1 MVSQLKLP
9 AFLVS
14 IRAKLFFVS
23 LVLLLIPLIGFRFV
37 VEMEGYLRDG
47 QQQVLLSAARFV
59 SASLS
64 ERPDLMGR
72 QPVGESASSAEE
84 IEQRRL
90 ISVVG
95 NSDSMLAAA
104 LGKAYQQSEA
114 IERLLTIVAKDGAR
128 IWVVDSHLVVRGL
141 EGNLNQQTALKSTR
155 EEAKRGFV
163 TWFQWAYRASIRPLV
178 EQFGNADSAT
188 VTEDS
193 DAVLRAVL
201 AQVDRALNGQA
212 SVQSRLTKL
221 DSTLVQ
227 SAAQP
232 IWLGDNIVGAV
243 VVEESDRGSRS
254 IKAAGLEAL
263 LGMTIL
269 IFFVGFVALMIF
281 AWRLAFRVRRLR
293 SEAERAI
300 DSHGRITG
308 FVSGT
313 TSRDEIGAL
322 AGTLE
327 EILIRLKR
335 YNSYLEQ
342 MAARLS
348 HELRT
353 PVAVIRS
360 SLDNLR
366 VSKQIDTDMVYINRA
381 DEGIKRL
388 ANLISRMSEA
398 SQLEQ
403 FLQGADRETFDLD
416 LLVAGCLAGYR
427 TAYADQHFTGNLIG
441 SPVLICGVADAIAQL
456 LDKLVQNAIDFAT
469 PGTAIVISVEPK
481 GRRLILSVENSGP
494 PLSGPVI
501 AQLFASIVTD
511 RKRSVSQDG
520 HLGLGLYMVKI
531 IVDFHAGEVRAVNL
545 PHGAG
550 VRFEVE
556 IDSAQI

>member
-1 MVSQLKLP
+1 
-9 AFLVS
+9 
-14 IRAKLFFVS
+14 
-23 LVLLLIPLIGFRFV
+23 
-37 VEMEGYLRDG
+37 MEGFLRDG
-47 QQQVLLSAARFV
+47 QQQVLLNAARFL

-64 ERPDLMGR
+64 ERPDLMAR
-72 QPVGESASSAEE
+72 QQTDGSAVNAEE
-84 IEQRRL
+84 IERRRL

-95 NSDSMLAAA
+95 NGDSTLAAA
-104 LGKAYQQSEA
+104 LGKAYQQSEP
-114 IERLLTIVAKDGAR
+114 IERLLAIVAKDGAR
-128 IWVVDSHLVVRGL
+128 IWVVDSRLVVRGL
-141 EGNLNQQTALKSTR
+141 EGNLNELTALRSNQGELTR
-155 EEAKRGFV
+155 GVV

-178 EQFGNADSAT
+178 DRFGNPQSAA
-188 VTEDS
+188 VVEDS

-212 SVQSRLTKL
+212 SVQSRRTKL
-221 DSTLVQ
+221 DSILVQ

-243 VVEESDRGSRS
+243 VIEESDRGSRS

-269 IFFVGFVALMIF
+269 IFIVGFVALMIF

-293 SEAERAI
+293 TEADQAI
-300 DSHGRITG
+300 DSQGRITG

-322 AGTLE
+322 AITFE
-327 EILIRLKR
+327 EILVRLKR

-366 VSKQIDTDMVYINRA
+366 ASKQIEKDMVYINRA

-403 FLQGADRETFDLD
+403 FLQGADREMFDLD
-416 LLVAGCLAGYR
+416 LLVASCVAGYR
-427 TAYADQHFTGNLIG
+427 TAYADQHFASNLAG
-441 SPVLICGVADAIAQL
+441 SPATVFGAADAIAQL

-469 PGTAIVISVEPK
+469 LGTAIVISVERK
-481 GRRLILSVENSGP
+481 GKRLILSVENTGP
-494 PLSGPVI
+494 PLSEPVVE
-501 AQLFASIVTD
+501 QLFASIVTD
-511 RKRSVSQDG
+511 RQRSASQDG
-520 HLGLGLYMVKI
+520 HLGLGLYIVKI
-531 IVDFHAGEVRAVNL
+531 IVDFHAGDVRAINL
-545 PHGAG
+545 SDGAG

-556 IDSAQI
+556 MDAA

>member
-9 AFLVS
+9 VFLVS
-14 IRAKLFFVS
+14 IRAKLFYVS

-47 QQQVLLSAARFV
+47 QQQVLLSAARFL

-64 ERPDLMGR
+64 ERPDLMGG
-72 QPVGESASSAEE
+72 QQTGDNALSAEE

-95 NSDSMLAAA
+95 NSDSTLAAA
-104 LGKAYQQSEA
+104 LGKSYQQSEA
-114 IERLLTIVAKDGAR
+114 IERLLAIVAKDGAR
-128 IWVVDSHLVVRGL
+128 IWVIDSRSVVRGL
-141 EGNLNQQTALKSTR
+141 EGNLNGQTGLKNSR
-155 EEAKRGFV
+155 DEAKRSVV
-163 TWFQWAYRASIRPLV
+163 TWFQWAYRASVRPLV
-178 EQFGNADSAT
+178 EQFGNTESAA
-188 VTEDS
+188 VVEDS
-193 DAVLRAVL
+193 DAVSHAVL

-212 SVQSRLTKL
+212 SVESRHTKS

-243 VVEESDRGSRS
+243 VVEESDRSSRS
-254 IKAAGLEAL
+254 IKAAGVEAL

-269 IFFVGFVALMIF
+269 IFFVGFVVLMIF
-281 AWRLAFRVRRLR
+281 AWRLAYRVRRLR
-293 SEAERAI
+293 SEADGAI

-308 FVSGT
+308 FISGA

-335 YNSYLEQ
+335 YNNYLEQ

-366 VSKQIDTDMVYINRA
+366 VSKQVETDMVYISRA

-416 LLVAGCLAGYR
+416 LLVAGCVAGYR
-427 TAYADQHFTGNLIG
+427 TAYANQQFISNLVG
-441 SPVLICGVADAIAQL
+441 SPVLVYGVADAIAQL
-456 LDKLVQNAIDFAT
+456 IDKLVQNAIDFAT
-469 PGTAIVISVEPK
+469 PNTAIIISVQAK
-481 GRRLILSVENSGP
+481 GKRLILSVENNGL
-494 PLSGPVI
+494 PLSEPI
-501 AQLFASIVTD
+501 AAQLFASMVTD
-511 RKRSVSQDG
+511 RKRSASQTG
-520 HLGLGLYMVKI
+520 HLGLGLYIVKI
-531 IVDFHAGEVRAVNL
+531 IVDFHAGYVRAINL
-545 PHGAG
+545 PDGKG
-550 VRFEVE
+550 VRFEIE
-556 IDSAQI
+556 IDSALT

>member
-1 MVSQLKLP
+1 
-9 AFLVS
+9 
-14 IRAKLFFVS
+14 
-23 LVLLLIPLIGFRFV
+23 
-37 VEMEGYLRDG
+37 MEGYLRDG

-64 ERPDLMGR
+64 ERPDLMGK
-72 QPVGESASSAEE
+72 QQVGESASSAEE

-95 NSDSMLAAA
+95 NSDSALAAA
-104 LGKAYQQSEA
+104 LGKAYLQSEA
-114 IERLLTIVAKDGAR
+114 IERLLAIVAKDGAR
-128 IWVVDSHLVVRGL
+128 IWVVDSHLMVRGL

-155 EEAKRGFV
+155 EKAKRGFV

-212 SVQSRLTKL
+212 SVQSRRTKL

-403 FLQGADRETFDLD
+403 FLQGTDRETFDLD

-427 TAYADQHFTGNLIG
+427 SAYADQHFTGNLIG

-481 GRRLILSVENSGP
+481 GRRLILSVENSGS

-511 RKRSVSQDG
+511 RQRSASQDG